1 MAVKALS
8 TKSFLSEEE
17 PGEVL
22 SSLPAD
28 MKRLAAEGTELAIE
42 EISPV
47 LSGGYWL
54 VTIVSEV

>member
-1 MAVKALS
+1 MAVEALS
-8 TKSFLSEEE
+8 TKSFLKKSQERS
-17 PGEVL
+17 

-47 LSGGYWL
+47 FRGGYWL